1 MKYLPAFITIIMPI
15 TKVFS
20 SHPIQIA
27 QEGLNM
33 PTQFPFMDYRRA
45 LIDTSQ
51 CIYTQGKELWGE
63 MQQEL
68 APQQGHTQAL
78 PPAWGAVVVPS
89 PSALPTPG
97 DTFTTDSVRRKNN
110 CTYQS

>member
-1 MKYLPAFITIIMPI
+1 
-15 TKVFS
+15 
-20 SHPIQIA
+20 
-27 QEGLNM
+27 M
-33 PTQFPFMDYRRA
+33 PTQFPFMDSGRA

-51 CIYTQGKELWGE
+51 CIFTHRGNTWGE
-63 MQQEL
+63 VQQEL

-78 PPAWGAVVVPS
+78 PPAWGAEVVPS

-97 DTFTTDSVRRKNN
+97 DTFTTDSVRRKHN